1 MLVATCV
8 GLKPLSP
15 LRTGEVGKLKPLS
28 PLRVRN
34 GCFWRVFR
42 LQRCHWFQPRHVA
55 MSCGRKS
62 SPCAA
67 RCGCEREIVRP
78 ANEKWHKI
86 GVLWHVGRTFSRK
99 HRWRG
104 CVGRVFSRIP
114 APRPGIRGPW
124 CPTCGK
130 GWGFALHEAFQGCVV
145 GVSEPHVVQF
155 PRLAAAKPRREA
167 VCSPNC
173 RPIGQRTLKIG
184 HFEAMGL
191 HFGGI
196 GVCKRVG

>member
-1 MLVATCV
+1 MGVFGVFFGCRGVV
-8 GLKPLSP
+8 GF
-15 LRTGEVGKLKPLS
+15 
-28 PLRVRN
+28 N
-34 GCFWRVFR
+34 GCCSGVSKGDGGFT
-42 LQRCHWFQPRHVA
+42 VA
-55 MSCGRKS
+55 CVSGCSGVVGFK
-62 SPCAA
+62 AA
-67 RCGCEREIVRP
+67 TWLCPEREKVRP
-78 ANEKWHKI
+78 ARLKRPKNAVFRRVGRVI
-86 GVLWHVGRTFSRK
+86 SRVSPRGPASGRTFSRK
-99 HRWRG
+99 CRWRG

-114 APRPGIRGPW
+114 APRPGIRGTW